1 MKLPWMEIAE
11 KEIGVKEPDDLK
23 YFSATDYP
31 NPNGKT
37 PYCSAF
43 ENWCLKQAGIKGTGS
58 AAAFSWKT
66 WGKDV
71 SDDKPVGAVVV
82 FSFSHVA
89 FYYGDGKFLGGNQT
103 GEHEVCVEHIPMAD
117 AIAWRMPEEYV

>member
-1 MKLPWMEIAE
+1 MDIAE

-23 YFSATDYP
+23 YFSATNYP
-31 NPNGKT
+31 NPDGHT

-43 ENWCLKQAGIKGTGS
+43 ENWCLKQVGIKGTGS
-58 AAAFSWKT
+58 AAAFSWKH

-71 SDDKPVGAVVV
+71 SDTKPFGAIVV

-89 FYYGDGKFLGGNQT
+89 FKHHGENFIGGNQK
-103 GEHEVCVEHIPMAD
+103 GDHEVCIEHIPMED
-117 AIAWRMPEEYV
+117 AIAWRMPETT